1 VRHPFRILL
10 VVLAVLVAGIA
21 AWSVAGPGDP
31 AGSSADPPAASPTSS
46 AAPTPDRTQASSRPS
61 PSARPTAARPSKKP
75 TTEPRRKARPLRSIT
90 IALDPGHQLGNR
102 RFPRES
108 NALVPAGG
116 FEKPCNT
123 TGTAT
128 ASGVP
133 EATVTFRLARAVEQ
147 RLGALGA
154 KVRMTRNANSDDQ
167 WGPCVDARG
176 QFGERVGAQAMVSLH
191 ADGASAQ
198 DRGFH
203 VIAPT
208 RRTPWTADIAGSSLR
223 LARSLR
229 DALSASGLPPSNYTG
244 EGTGLNVRD
253 DLGTLNLSD
262 VPVAMVEIGNMRNS
276 GDADQMTSTSGRA
289 RQADA
294 LVRGIRTF
302 LGR

>member
-1 VRHPFRILL
+1 VL
-10 VVLAVLVAGIA
+10 VVLAVLVAG
-21 AWSVAGPGDP
+21 VAVWNVADRGDP
-31 AGSSADPPAASPTSS
+31 ASSSAD
-46 AAPTPDRTQASSRPS
+46 APTTTPTRDTTQATRPPS
-61 PSARPTAARPSKKP
+61 PSASAATPRTSKTP
-75 TTEPRRKARPLRSIT
+75 RTERTRKVRPLRSIT

-108 NALVPAGG
+108 NAMVPTGG

-128 ASGVP
+128 AGGVP
-133 EATVTFRLARAVEQ
+133 EATVVFRLAKAVEQ
-147 RLGALGA
+147 RLEALGA
-154 KVRMTRNANSDDQ
+154 RVRMTRNANSDDQ

-223 LARSLR
+223 LAKSLR
-229 DALSASGLPPSNYTG
+229 DALTASGLPPSNYTG